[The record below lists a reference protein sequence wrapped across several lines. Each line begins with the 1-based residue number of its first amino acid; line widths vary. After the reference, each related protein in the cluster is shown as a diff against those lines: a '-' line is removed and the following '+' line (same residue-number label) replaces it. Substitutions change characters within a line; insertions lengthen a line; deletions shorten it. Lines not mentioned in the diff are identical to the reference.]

1 MIKFFLTVIAV
12 LFAQLALAQT
22 SITLTST
29 TAHANSNGA
38 QTSRQSISVRHK
50 LNNTWAVDAGITAGR
65 TDSTKSQTVR
75 EELAV
80 TATQPLA
87 DSVAG
92 TVRLAI
98 GYKAVSR
105 ADAYEYYS
113 VEPGINV
120 MLAPDLTAGIGYR
133 YRTAADSAN
142 ADTSFSIRSKIAYA
156 VNRNN
161 SIGVGHDNVRGN
173 GAEHAWAIFYTHSF

>member
-1 MIKFFLTVIAV
+1 VIRFLLAVIAV

-22 SITLTST
+22 SVTLTST
-29 TAHANSNGA
+29 TAHADSNGA

-50 LNNTWAVDAGITAGR
+50 LNSTWAVDAGITAGR

-80 TATQPLA
+80 SAIQPLA
-87 DSVAG
+87 ESITG
-92 TVRLAI
+92 SVRLAV

-120 MLAPDLTAGIGYR
+120 MLAPNLTTGIGYR

-142 ADTSFSIRSKIAYA
+142 ADTSFSVRSKITYA

-161 SIGVGHDNVRGN
+161 SIGIGHDSVRGD

>member
-1 MIKFFLTVIAV
+1 MIKFLLAVVAV
-12 LFAQLALAQT
+12 LFAQSAAAQT
-22 SITLTST
+22 SVTLTST
-29 TAHANSNGA
+29 TAHAASNNA
-38 QTSRQSISVRHK
+38 QTGRQGIAIRHK
-50 LNNTWAVDAGITAGR
+50 LDSTWAVDAGITAGR
-65 TDSTKSQTVR
+65 TASTKSQTVR

-80 TATQPLA
+80 SATQPLL

-92 TVRLAI
+92 TVRLAV

-113 VEPGINV
+113 VEPSASAV
-120 MLAPDLTAGIGYR
+120 VAPNITATVGYR
-133 YRTAADSAN
+133 YRAAVDSNN
-142 ADTSFSIRSKIAYA
+142 ADTSFSVRSKITYA

-161 SIGVGHDNVRGN
+161 SIGIGHDSVRGN